1 MSDLPAAQRH
11 ALEAWASQAID
22 AGWLPSDATDSL
34 RAMTTAAPG
43 QLFDSGNRPLVA
55 GLFGGTGVGKSTLMN
70 RIAGETIAR
79 ASVERPTSR
88 DITVYVHRSQA
99 VDRLPSNF
107 PMERMRTALH
117 NNDRYRHVL
126 FIDMPDFD
134 SVESANRE
142 LVDLWLPHLDVVLYV
157 VSPDRYRDD
166 QGWRLLLQHAH
177 EHAWL
182 FIMNHWDRG
191 DPVQIEDFRQQL
203 SAAGLNDPM
212 IFRSDSSNSLDTG
225 VPASEDD
232 FDALRTTLEQLA
244 DQSIVNS
251 LNELGI
257 LARLKALKFAS
268 DAWLEKL
275 GSEEHISA
283 LQTHWQSHWDTT
295 TGSLAGSLAHKAQ
308 LMADRYATQEGSWL
322 SRWRKQPEAPMSL
335 PDDSLVDDALLARL
349 DNILSDFL
357 NQQSRN
363 AHLPLAA
370 LKQAVAEPYTRA
382 RRDFAVIVDDALSRS
397 LALPGG
403 VWQRRLYAGLGA
415 LCLVL
420 PLAAMGWIGWRVVN
434 GFAEGGSNP
443 AAYLGSNF
451 AINGSLLLALS
462 WVVPA
467 FLQRKVKPSRQKA
480 AYRGLETGLQA
491 ALAHTSTAVSSGFNQ
506 LGEQSTHLRQQYH
519 ELWQSLTPTESADI
533 PEAVRRMLA
542 SEISKPTQRDLDVR
556 ANTHSST
563 DAAPVS

>member
-11 ALEAWASQAID
+11 ALETWASQAID
-22 AGWLPSDATDSL
+22 AGWLPSDATRSL
-34 RAMTTAAPG
+34 RAITTAAPG

-70 RIAGETIAR
+70 RMAGETIAR

-99 VDRLPSNF
+99 VDRLPSAF

-134 SVESANRE
+134 SVETANRE

-166 QGWRLLLQHAH
+166 QGWRLLLQHAQD
-177 EHAWL
+177 HAWL

-203 SAAGLNDPM
+203 SAAGLNNPM
-212 IFRSDSSNSLDTG
+212 IFRSDSSDSSDPG
-225 VPASEDD
+225 AAASADD
-232 FDALRTTLEQLA
+232 FDDLRSTLEQLA
-244 DQSIVNS
+244 DQSIVKS

-257 LARLKALKFAS
+257 LARLKALKSAS
-268 DAWLEKL
+268 DAWLENL
-275 GSEEHISA
+275 GSDEQFSA
-283 LQTHWQSHWDTT
+283 LQTHWQSHWDSATAN
-295 TGSLAGSLAHKAQ
+295 LAGSLTHKAQ
-308 LMADRYATQEGSWL
+308 LMAEHHATREGSWL
-322 SRWRKQPEAPMSL
+322 SRWRKQPESQMDL
-335 PDDSLVDDALLARL
+335 PDESLVDDALLARL
-349 DNILSDFL
+349 DNILADFL
-357 NQQSRN
+357 NRQAQN

-370 LKQAVAEPYTRA
+370 LKQSVAEPYTRA
-382 RRDFAVIVDDALSRS
+382 RRDFAAIVEDALNRS

-403 VWQRRLYAGLGA
+403 VWQRRLYTTLGA

-420 PLAAMGWIGWRVVN
+420 PLAAIGWIGWRVVN

-462 WVVPA
+462 WIIPA

-480 AYRGLETGLQA
+480 AYRGLETGLNSALLQTSQA
-491 ALAHTSTAVSSGFNQ
+491 ISGGFRQ
-506 LGEQSTHLRQQYH
+506 LGEQSTNLRQQYQ
-519 ELWQSLTPTESADI
+519 ELWQSLSPTESADL
-533 PEAVRRMLA
+533 PEAVRRMLV
-542 SEISKPTQRDLDVR
+542 SEISGPTQRDLDVR
-556 ANTHSST
+556 ANTHNST

>member
-1 MSDLPAAQRH
+1 MSDLPAAQRL
-11 ALEAWASQAID
+11 ALETWASQAID

-34 RAMTTAAPG
+34 RAITTAAPG

-99 VDRLPSNF
+99 VDRLPSTF

-117 NNDRYRHVL
+117 HNDRYRHVL

-177 EHAWL
+177 DHAWL

-212 IFRSDSSNSLDTG
+212 IFRSDSSSSLDPG
-225 VPASEDD
+225 APAGDDD
-232 FDALRTTLEQLA
+232 FDALRSTLEQLA
-244 DQSIVNS
+244 DQSIVKS

-257 LARLKALKFAS
+257 LARLKALRFAS

-275 GSEEHISA
+275 GGDEQFSA
-283 LQTHWQSHWDTT
+283 LQTHWQSHWDSATAN
-295 TGSLAGSLAHKAQ
+295 LAGSLTRKAQ
-308 LMADRYATQEGSWL
+308 QMAERYATHEGSWL
-322 SRWRKQPEAPMSL
+322 SRWRRQPETQISL
-335 PDDSLVDDALLARL
+335 PDDSLVDDALLTRL
-349 DNILSDFL
+349 DNILADFL

-363 AHLPLAA
+363 GHLPLAA
-370 LKQAVAEPYTRA
+370 LKQSVAEPYTRA

-397 LALPGG
+397 LASPGG
-403 VWQRRLYAGLGA
+403 VWQRRLHTTLGA

-462 WVVPA
+462 WIVPA

-480 AYRGLETGLQA
+480 AYRGLEAGLNA
-491 ALAHTSTAVSSGFNQ
+491 ALLQTSKAVSSGFSQ
-506 LGEQSTHLRQQYH
+506 LGERSRHLRQQYH
-519 ELWQSLTPTESADI
+519 ELWQSLSPAESADI
-533 PEAVRRMLA
+533 PEAVRRMLV
-542 SEISKPTQRDLDVR
+542 SEISASTQRHLDVR
-556 ANTHSST
+556 ANTHNST
-563 DAAPVS
+563 EAAPVS